1 MVITPGINAQ
11 LNEGYDDHTSDD
23 GLLAGIYSSNRSW
36 CLYVP
41 SKKVCRLDSH
51 LFCCVYH
58 SGSLLT
64 GYHYNNPAVS

>member
-23 GLLAGIYSSNRSW
+23 GLLAGIYRSW

-41 SKKVCRLDSH
+41 SKKVCRSH
-51 LFCCVYH
+51 LFRCVYH